1 MCTCITQKSADQNF
15 LMARTMDF
23 SFELDPEM
31 VIYPRNYPIKF
42 SKIES
47 PLKRHY
53 AFMGLSKNIGGYLLA
68 DGVNEKGLSVAA
80 LYFEGYAQYQ
90 EENYDATNIGAHEVV
105 QYILATCSNAE
116 EAIQFFVTQNIIA
129 VKLDY
134 LGVVPPLHWIILDS
148 TGESYIVELTKY
160 GVEVHE
166 NKIGVLTN
174 SPNYEWHLTNLRNY
188 IGMDPHQVESRVLY
202 GQELRPFGQ
211 GSGTFGLPGDYT
223 PPSRFVRTLYSK
235 LSTQTADNETELVVN
250 ASHILNGV
258 DIPKGSVITQR
269 SSIDYT
275 QYTSYILNKSQ
286 TYVYRLY
293 NTLKFEKRN
302 LNDYDLD
309 SSTLIVENA

>member
-1 MCTCITQKSADQNF
+1 MCTSITLKSADQKF

-23 SFELDPEM
+23 SFELEPEM

-42 SKIES
+42 SRIEA
-47 PLKRHY
+47 PLKTHY
-53 AFMGLSKNIGGYLLA
+53 GFMGLSKNIGGYLLA
-68 DGVNEKGLSVAA
+68 DGVNEKGLSIAA

-90 EENYDATNIGAHEVV
+90 EENEDAINIGAHEAV
-105 QYILATCSNAE
+105 QYVLATCTNAE
-116 EAIQFFVTQNIIA
+116 EAIHFFITHNIVAI
-129 VKLDY
+129 KLDY
-134 LGVVPPLHWIILDS
+134 LGVVPPLHWTILDP
-148 TGESYIVELTKY
+148 TGAAYIVELTKY

-188 IGMDPHQVESRVLY
+188 IGMDPHQVEPRVLY
-202 GQELRPFGQ
+202 GQEFKPFGQ

-235 LSTQTADNETELVVN
+235 LSAQTADNETELVVN

-275 QYTSYILNKSQ
+275 QYTSYILNNSQ
-286 TYVYRLY
+286 TYFYRLY
-293 NTLKFEKRN
+293 NTLKFEEIN

-309 SSTLIVENA
+309 SSTLIVEKS